1 MGSLTRATLGL
12 ILALCIFFTCQTTAQ
27 AGLSAATGPT
37 AAHPHLSRYVVG
49 FNAAKKQQLKQQ
61 LQEHGYRILTEGS
74 GFFTVTHPTAPEA
87 RASLDER
94 GSSHGRRL
102 IEAAHQ
108 QHTERLSQLPGVHS
122 SEQDVRRYLHIRPSA
137 LLDGS
142 SSRTLQAADT
152 SSSTGGLSKLL
163 GPWHMGQVPHFR
175 TAYMQWGAEVVDAA
189 CAAKDEQLQPQVPN
203 SEVLPWGIREVGAWN
218 PDFQK
223 LPPKGRTIVC
233 IIDSG
238 LWGGHPEYSGTAA
251 AGPQNTLSGCQDS
264 GSCPFEWKSDVVGH
278 GTHVAGTIG
287 APQNGVGVVGVMSQ
301 GAEVHV
307 VRVWNNSGDVS
318 QGQGPYATDLV
329 LAYSHCVSHL
339 KAQQAAEK
347 GGKKVNMVI
356 NMSFGSAG
364 PLTVER
370 MWIERAAQ
378 RGDVLFVGSAG
389 NNGSFLDVGRR
400 AAGPASLSGQSN
412 KEPVGQ
418 YLSYPA
424 SYSLNEVSPT
434 TVKGDAVQGHV
445 TPGWFPD
452 LWRSCSC
459 TNRQQARAY
468 LRQPSAATRPYCLLW
483 CRC

>member
-1 MGSLTRATLGL
+1 MGRLKRATLGL
-12 ILALCIFFTCQTTAQ
+12 ILALCVFFTCQTTAQ
-27 AGLSAATGPT
+27 AGHAAATGPA
-37 AAHPHLSRYVVG
+37 AAHPQLSRYVVA
-49 FNAAKKQQLKQQ
+49 FDAAQKQQLKQQ

-74 GFFTVTHPTAPEA
+74 GFFTVTHPTAP
-87 RASLDER
+87 ASVDER
-94 GSSHGRRL
+94 GSSHRRRL

-137 LLDGS
+137 PLGSS

-163 GPWHMGQVPHFR
+163 GPWHMGQVPHGR
-175 TAYMQWGAEVVDAA
+175 TAYMQWGSEVVDAT
-189 CAAKDEQLQPQVPN
+189 CAAKDERLEPQVPN

-218 PDFQK
+218 PDLQK

-238 LWGGHPEYSGTAA
+238 LWGGHPEYSAA
-251 AGPQNTLSGCQDS
+251 AATGPQNTFSGCQDS

-278 GTHVAGTIG
+278 GTHVTGTIG

-329 LAYSHCVSHL
+329 LAYSHCLSHL
-339 KAQQAAEK
+339 KAEQAAEK
-347 GGKKVNMVI
+347 GGKRVNMVI

-370 MWIERAAQ
+370 MWIERVAQ

-389 NNGSFLDVGRR
+389 NNGSFLDVGKR
-400 AAGPASLSGQSN
+400 AAGPASLSGQSS

-424 SYSLNEVSPT
+424 SYSLKEVSAST
-434 TVKGDAVQGHV
+434 TVKVAGCRGMSH
-445 TPGWFPD
+445 
-452 LWRSCSC
+452 LWVV
-459 TNRQQARAY
+459 ARA
-468 LRQPSAATRPYCLLW
+468 LVLMQLQQGAASSCISASTVCRHPACWLLW